1 MSKFWP
7 LVMWFEGVEGKQFRY
22 YPSWAHH
29 GTKKLPSFK
38 SFSKAFLHA
47 RKMIGDPSD
56 SNTGVI
62 TMFRP
67 YVLEAKTLPKL
78 FPEDRRLRPTLLVTR
93 HAVNEDGIIE
103 AEESHT
109 QENE

>member
-1 MSKFWP
+1 
-7 LVMWFEGVEGKQFRY
+7 
-22 YPSWAHH
+22 
-29 GTKKLPSFK
+29 
-38 SFSKAFLHA
+38 
-47 RKMIGDPSD
+47 
-56 SNTGVI
+56 
-62 TMFRP
+62 MFRP